1 MEHMHMTPIERTIIR
16 GLIHRALAAGYTVSV
31 HDSYDGDGEW
41 TVKRSRD
48 TTAIMGA
55 LDTTGGDILLF
66 RDANGARVG
75 TVTLIYN
82 GDDTVIAD
90 ASGDAAAL
98 GV

>member
-1 MEHMHMTPIERTIIR
+1 MEHMYMTRIEQMIVA
-16 GLIHRALAAGYTVSV
+16 GLIRRALAAGYTVSV

-66 RDANGARVG
+66 RDANGVRVG